1 MAFVLSPRARYYH
14 QICSK
19 FALKLL
25 ELAMR
30 WLAKDSC
37 QCDMGMGHLGLDEL
51 CRYRI
56 GHGDGVFLNWC
67 GQVGKEEVSCMS
79 Q

>member
-1 MAFVLSPRARYYH
+1 MAFGVPPRAKYH
-14 QICSK
+14 HQVGGK

-25 ELAMR
+25 ELAVQ

-37 QCDMGMGHLGLDEL
+37 QCDMGHLGLDGL
-51 CRYRI
+51 GRYRI
-56 GHGDGVFLNWC
+56 GHGDRVFLNWLR
-67 GQVGKEEVSCMS
+67 QVGKGEVSCMS